1 MKGKAVAP
9 SPNATNLFLPINERD
24 RVRVVLKLIHNMI
37 NQKGIIKL
45 DSGKMKIPK
54 KVRLLSIV
62 IPIAAGINI

>member
-9 SPNATNLFLPINERD
+9 SPNATSLLLPINERD
-24 RVRVVLKLIHNMI
+24 RLRVVLKLIHNTI
-37 NQKGIIKL
+37 SQKGIIKF

-62 IPIAAGINI
+62 IPIKAGSNI